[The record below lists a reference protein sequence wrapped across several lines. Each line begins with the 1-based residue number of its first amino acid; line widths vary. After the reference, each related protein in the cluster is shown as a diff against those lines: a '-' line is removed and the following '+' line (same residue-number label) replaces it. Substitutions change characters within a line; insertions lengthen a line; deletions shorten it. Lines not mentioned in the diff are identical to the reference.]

1 MKQVNLFRLYK
12 MGSMLAPIAQLKA
25 GDKRGDVFRALREA
39 EIILF
44 ALKYEATAAHLG
56 RTADAAGELHTAL
69 SQFVQETDEGN
80 FHTILDDEYVRSFQ
94 WKVERFEAAFRFEAE
109 RSSVF
114 SVNPKGIYDTRLLIE
129 SPENRFPE
137 KTRNLLPPQ
146 TLYDFRE
153 AGKCLAFECPT
164 AAAFHTLRGTEALM
178 IKYYEVLAGTPWNLK
193 QRDWG
198 AYIREL
204 KAIPADTRITDR
216 LDEIRRFERN
226 PILHPENNVEL
237 ERALPLFE
245 MVGGV
250 IVLMVEE
257 IEKLEAAKAAASS
270 PSSPPAS
277 P

>member
-12 MGSMLAPIAQLKA
+12 MGSMLAHLGQVKA
-25 GDKRGDVFRALREA
+25 GDKRGKVFREIREG

-44 ALKYEATAAHLG
+44 ALKYEAKEAHLS
-56 RTADAAGELHTAL
+56 RTADAAGELHRAL
-69 SQFVQETDEGN
+69 LKFIEETNDNN
-80 FHTILDDEYVRSFQ
+80 FHTSLDDEYVRSLQ
-94 WKVERFEAAFRFEAE
+94 WMLQQFEAAFRFEAE

-129 SPENRFPE
+129 SPETRFPK
-137 KTRNLLPPQ
+137 KTRNLLPTQ

-178 IKYYEVLAGTPWNLK
+178 IKYYETLAGHPWDLR
-193 QRDWG
+193 QRDWN
-198 AYIREL
+198 AYITQLRTL
-204 KAIPADTRITDR
+204 RAPDMITQR

-250 IVLMVEE
+250 VVLMVEE
-257 IEKLEAAKAAASS
+257 IEKIEAAKTAAST
-270 PSSPPAS
+270 SPP
-277 P
+277 PTP